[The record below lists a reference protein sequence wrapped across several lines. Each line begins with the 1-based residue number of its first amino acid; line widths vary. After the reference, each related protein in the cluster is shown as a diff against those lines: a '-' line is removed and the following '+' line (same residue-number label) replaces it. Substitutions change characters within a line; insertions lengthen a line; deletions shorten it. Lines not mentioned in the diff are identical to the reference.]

1 MKNTFFASVPIAIL
15 LMLVPSSKA
24 VTVHFTASG
33 VQGLGNA
40 ELWGASNITSN
51 STAFELR
58 FDFTT
63 TTDAI
68 TQAIP
73 LLEGGGNGIGTK
85 SDLNMNNDWAGEDG
99 GTGLGQEGGTQRY
112 VGTTLFDSGNMAV
125 FTDGNDDDIT
135 VNIYDQTLGDF
146 DLNDVLIPEP
156 STAMLSGLGLLAM
169 VFRRRR

>member
-85 SDLNMNNDWAGEDG
+85 SDLNMN
-99 GTGLGQEGGTQRY
+99 L
-112 VGTTLFDSGNMAV
+112 S
-125 FTDGNDDDIT
+125 
-135 VNIYDQTLGDF
+135 
-146 DLNDVLIPEP
+146 LIHI
-156 STAMLSGLGLLAM
+156 
-169 VFRRRR
+169 